1 METDRPQHERPTA
14 YVIAQQYSS
23 ATLISL
29 RFHSCKE
36 KFLRFPKK
44 KKILS
49 IFLVSKNS
57 IILRLRF

>member
-29 RFHSCKE
+29 RFHSRKE
-36 KFLRFPKK
+36 KFLTISK
-44 KKILS
+44 KKICQ
-49 IFLVSKNS
+49 F
-57 IILRLRF
+57 F